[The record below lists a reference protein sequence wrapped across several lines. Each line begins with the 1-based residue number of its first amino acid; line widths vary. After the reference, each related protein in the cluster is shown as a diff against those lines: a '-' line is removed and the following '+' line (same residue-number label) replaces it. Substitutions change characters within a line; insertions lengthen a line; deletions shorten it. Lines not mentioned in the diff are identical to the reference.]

1 MCRAMEGMLF
11 GMGLVNLC
19 EHVRA
24 RFLVVASKKRAGK
37 EIELISSLV
46 WSNRIDVLA
55 QPCQDG

>member
-1 MCRAMEGMLF
+1 
-11 GMGLVNLC
+11 MGLVNLC